1 MDLLH
6 TLLDFVLHLDR
17 HLVELLA
24 QYGVW
29 IYALLFA
36 VVFAETGL
44 VVVPVLPGDSLL
56 FALGALAALDSGGNL
71 TMPWLCGLLMVAAI
85 LGNLANYGLGR
96 AFGAHAFSGRYRL
109 VRVEY
114 LHYTQA
120 FFARHGALA
129 IVLARFAPILRT
141 FAPFIAGMGH
151 MPWPRFAGYSL
162 LGGIVWV
169 NVFLWAGYLFGNL
182 PGVRGNF
189 GLVSLGIVVA
199 SVLPLL
205 VMLYR
210 QRRNSRSAAP
220 SASARRMPL
229 ISTPTTS
236 MALGSCVS
244 MKPRPRPLGLRV

>member
-189 GLVSLGIVVA
+189 GLVSLGFVVA

-220 SASARRMPL
+220 
-229 ISTPTTS
+229 
-236 MALGSCVS
+236 
-244 MKPRPRPLGLRV
+244 

>member
-56 FALGALAALDSGGNL
+56 FALGALVALDTSGTL
-71 TMPWLCGLLMVAAI
+71 TLPWLSGLLMLAAI

-151 MPWPRFAGYSL
+151 MPWPRFAGYSV

-189 GLVSLGIVVA
+189 GMVSLGIVVA

-205 VMLYR
+205 VMMYR
-210 QRRNSRSAAP
+210 QRRTSGSAAP
-220 SASARRMPL
+220 
-229 ISTPTTS
+229 
-236 MALGSCVS
+236 
-244 MKPRPRPLGLRV
+244 

>member
-120 FFARHGALA
+120 FFVRHGALA
-129 IVLARFAPILRT
+129 VVLARFAPILRT
-141 FAPFIAGMGH
+141 FVPFIAGMGH

-210 QRRNSRSAAP
+210 QRRTSRSAAP
-220 SASARRMPL
+220 
-229 ISTPTTS
+229 
-236 MALGSCVS
+236 
-244 MKPRPRPLGLRV
+244 

>member
-220 SASARRMPL
+220 
-229 ISTPTTS
+229 
-236 MALGSCVS
+236 
-244 MKPRPRPLGLRV
+244 

>member
-56 FALGALAALDSGGNL
+56 FALGALAALDSGGSL

-120 FFARHGALA
+120 FFARHGAMA

-205 VMLYR
+205 VMVYR
-210 QRRNSRSAAP
+210 QRRTSRGAAP
-220 SASARRMPL
+220 
-229 ISTPTTS
+229 
-236 MALGSCVS
+236 
-244 MKPRPRPLGLRV
+244 

>member
-120 FFARHGALA
+120 FFVRHGALA
-129 IVLARFAPILRT
+129 VVLARFAPILRT
-141 FAPFIAGMGH
+141 FVPFIAGMGH

-210 QRRNSRSAAP
+210 QRRTTRSAAP
-220 SASARRMPL
+220 
-229 ISTPTTS
+229 
-236 MALGSCVS
+236 
-244 MKPRPRPLGLRV
+244 

>member
-56 FALGALAALDSGGNL
+56 FALGALAALDSGGSL

-109 VRVEY
+109 VRLEY

-120 FFARHGALA
+120 CFARQDSVVATEGRCSRHPYDHLPSYGRTMIRL
-129 IVLARFAPILRT
+129 ILDKECFLLARCSEGF
-141 FAPFIAGMGH
+141 
-151 MPWPRFAGYSL
+151 
-162 LGGIVWV
+162 
-169 NVFLWAGYLFGNL
+169 
-182 PGVRGNF
+182 
-189 GLVSLGIVVA
+189 
-199 SVLPLL
+199 
-205 VMLYR
+205 
-210 QRRNSRSAAP
+210 RS
-220 SASARRMPL
+220 
-229 ISTPTTS
+229 
-236 MALGSCVS
+236 
-244 MKPRPRPLGLRV
+244 

>member
-56 FALGALAALDSGGNL
+56 FALGALVALDTSGTL
-71 TMPWLCGLLMVAAI
+71 TLPWLSGLLMVAAI

-151 MPWPRFAGYSL
+151 MPWPRFAGYSV

-205 VMLYR
+205 VMFYR
-210 QRRNSRSAAP
+210 QRRNSRGAAP
-220 SASARRMPL
+220 
-229 ISTPTTS
+229 
-236 MALGSCVS
+236 
-244 MKPRPRPLGLRV
+244 

>member
-17 HLVELLA
+17 HLVVLLA

-56 FALGALAALDSGGNL
+56 FALGALVVLDTSGTL
-71 TMPWLCGLLMVAAI
+71 TLPWLSGLLMLAAI
-85 LGNLANYGLGR
+85 LGNLANYALGR

-109 VRVEY
+109 VKVEY

-151 MPWPRFAGYSL
+151 MPWPRFAGYSV
-162 LGGIVWV
+162 LGAIVWV

-205 VMLYR
+205 VMMYR
-210 QRRNSRSAAP
+210 QRRTSRSAAP
-220 SASARRMPL
+220 
-229 ISTPTTS
+229 
-236 MALGSCVS
+236 
-244 MKPRPRPLGLRV
+244 